1 MRILILGSLTGAL
14 IQACVALASS
24 TRRWVVPCFAISP
37 PPSNLFGT
45 AGVAAP
51 GRWGHHSPLP
61 QYRLAKTGV
70 AVAKRRSRKAR
81 FWQGDG
87 HGRP

>member
-1 MRILILGSLTGAL
+1 MRILMLGAAFGMLARSVVRL
-14 IQACVALASS
+14 IMIMIAPCREVCSIAAAS
-24 TRRWVVPCFAISP
+24 RQFDSP
-37 PPSNLFGT
+37 
-45 AGVAAP
+45 GVAAP
-51 GRWGHHSPLP
+51 GPWGHHSPLP

-70 AVAKRRSRKAR
+70 AVAKRRARKAR